1 MNAVEEALI
10 YGVQD
15 LDSLVTIHNRIT
27 GITPPLKPLK
37 MPEGLPELTEFHFD
51 AEGYDRAFLKVVW
64 IYAQGT
70 NSCLLQ
76 DIKAQSQSGREL

>member
-1 MNAVEEALI
+1 MLLRLLI

-51 AEGYDRAFLKVVW
+51 AEGYDRAFLK
-64 IYAQGT
+64 GGM
-70 NSCLLQ
+70 
-76 DIKAQSQSGREL
+76 DICSRNK